1 MRCFASLAALV
12 SLGWAL
18 FSGVAQGLS
27 LQDPVADAATPQII
41 YVARRKWHID
51 VGFDVSEL
59 IAPLAALSSQIPGSR
74 YLFFGFGDAR
84 YLKAPHRNLP
94 VLLGALWPGRGL
106 LLTTGLPDA
115 PDLAFGPDQVI
126 ALSVPAEQARDA
138 QDFVWR
144 SLNLD
149 PPSPGPY
156 AGSLYFS
163 AKPRYSALYTCNTW
177 AAEVLAAAMLP
188 VRARSVIFAGQLWS
202 QVRRLQ
208 KQQATPEAVLS
219 RADSSRS
226 RRPLSLTSSA
236 ARPP

>member
-1 MRCFASLAALV
+1 MRFAYLAALV
-12 SLGWAL
+12 SLGAAL
-18 FSGVAQGLS
+18 AGVAHGLP
-27 LQDPVADAATPQII
+27 LQNPAGADAEKPHII

-51 VGFDVSEL
+51 IGFDTTEL

-84 YLKAPHRNLP
+84 YLKAQHRNLP

-106 LLTTGLPDA
+106 LLTTGLPNT

-126 ALSVPAEQARDA
+126 ALSVPVQQARAA
-138 QDFVWR
+138 QAFVWQ
-144 SLNLD
+144 SLNSEH
-149 PPSPGPY
+149 PATQGPY
-156 AGSLYFS
+156 PGSLYFS

-188 VRARSVIFAGQLWS
+188 VRARRVIFAGQLWK
-202 QVRRLQ
+202 QVRGLQ
-208 KQQATPEAVLS
+208 KQPTRPEALLS
-219 RADSSRS
+219 RADSNRS